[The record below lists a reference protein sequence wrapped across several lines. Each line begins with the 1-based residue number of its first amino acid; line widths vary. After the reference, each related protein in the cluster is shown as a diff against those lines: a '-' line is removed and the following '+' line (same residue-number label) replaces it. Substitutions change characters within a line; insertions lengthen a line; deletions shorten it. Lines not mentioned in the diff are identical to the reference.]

1 MPVNH
6 REVSTAGS
14 HTARNIGSRNTHQL
28 KHRIVPRDIA
38 KRFNRRPRRHREKL
52 AYRAGIPIQIFL
64 QNLGLPRIRN
74 GPQPELPPVA
84 APLQRNFSGRLRV
97 PHPLRPA
104 PRRHQDLLSPDFHDV
119 HRRRVNLSALA
130 PSHLQKI
137 NELRTNP
144 QPDEKPKCPVK
155 QRFDRARRPKF
166 RHAFSRS
173 HGRILLRPPRI
184 LSDLCV
190 PISVPSALNIFSAA
204 FSKSVDLAGHR
215 DSRVSRLKR
224 SNITTVIS

>member
-1 MPVNH
+1 MRAISKTPT
-6 REVSTAGS
+6 RCDRATYAL
-14 HTARNIGSRNTHQL
+14 TRNKF
-28 KHRIVPRDIA
+28 KHRIIRRDIA
-38 KRFNRRPRRHREKL
+38 KRFNSRPGRHREKL
-52 AYRAGIPIQIFL
+52 AYRAVIPIQIFL
-64 QNLGLPRIRN
+64 QNLRLPRIRN

-104 PRRHQDLLSPDFHDV
+104 PWRHQDLLSPDFHDV

-130 PSHLQKI
+130 PPHLQKI
-137 NELRTNP
+137 NELRTDP

-173 HGRILLRPPRI
+173 HGRILLRSPRI
-184 LSDLCV
+184 LGALCV
-190 PISVPSALNIFSAA
+190 PISVPSALNLFPPP
-204 FSKSVDLAGHR
+204 FLNQLT
-215 DSRVSRLKR
+215 SRVTGIQACRGP
-224 SNITTVIS
+224 TV